1 MAEYFKKVLD
11 PLGGFTYYYKCEKC
25 GNIYTRSTYGKH
37 ISTLCGTCSRE
48 HDYKKQLERNEQ
60 KKQQLIN
67 DVLDAIICDL
77 LDYEETDLIPVKHF
91 EDIVRQYYK
100 KEGD

>member
-1 MAEYFKKVLD
+1 MAEYFKKE
-11 PLGGFTYYYKCEKC
+11 PGPWRGFTYYYKCEKC
-25 GNIYTRSTYGKH
+25 GDIYTRSLCGKH
-37 ISTLCGTCSRE
+37 ISPLCGPCSRE
-48 HDYKKQLERNEQ
+48 RDYKNQLKRNEQ
-60 KKQQLIN
+60 KKRQLIN

-100 KEGD
+100 KEGE